1 MTKLKIKTLL
11 FLFALLMTGGQLSAQ
26 LSGQLI
32 VFKGDSV
39 LYLTK
44 SQAVDVANFNL
55 RCDQL
60 QLRFDFATKRE
71 QILQELYNQTKAKS
85 EIQDSIIFHLNNKNA
100 LCADQIELIQ
110 KQSKRATV
118 RTAIVAIC
126 IGLII
131 GVVIS
136 N

>member
-1 MTKLKIKTLL
+1 
-11 FLFALLMTGGQLSAQ
+11 MTGNQLSAQ

-32 VFKGDSV
+32 VLNNDTV

-55 RCDQL
+55 RCEQL
-60 QLRFDFATKRE
+60 EKRFDFATKRE
-71 QILQELYNQTKAKS
+71 QILQELYTQTMTKS

-110 KQSKRATV
+110 KQSKRATI
-118 RTAIVAIC
+118 RTGIVAIC
-126 IGLII
+126 VGLVI

>member
-1 MTKLKIKTLL
+1 
-11 FLFALLMTGGQLSAQ
+11 MTGSQLSAQ

-32 VFKGDSV
+32 VLNNDTV

-55 RCDQL
+55 RCEQL
-60 QLRFDFATKRE
+60 QKRFDFATKRE
-71 QILQELYNQTKAKS
+71 LILQELYTQTKAKS
-85 EIQDSIIFHLNNKNA
+85 EIQDSIIFQLNNKNA
-100 LCADQIELIQ
+100 IYADQIELIQ
-110 KQSKRATV
+110 KQYKRATI

-126 IGLII
+126 IGLVI